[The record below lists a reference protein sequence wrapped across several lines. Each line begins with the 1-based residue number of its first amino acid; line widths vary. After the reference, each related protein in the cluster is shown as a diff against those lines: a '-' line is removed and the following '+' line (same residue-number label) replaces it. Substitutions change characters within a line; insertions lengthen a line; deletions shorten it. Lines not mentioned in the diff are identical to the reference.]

1 VAHETRNPR
10 YIALLAVL
18 AAVMLLVG
26 LFLKP
31 RPIVTESAPLPS
43 QTEISRLRLQAQR
56 TSLDSMADYLGGVAE
71 NLERHIVYLA
81 NDRTSGLV
89 WDSGLVVAP
98 RLTWQFPGWEAVSTA
113 AGDIVA
119 ARTTISGPTL
129 PLAALQA
136 PDIEGLPPVP
146 RQPEMPPQ
154 TSDWL
159 LAIWRDE
166 DEHIFAP
173 GLRLGSST
181 LECGESTLDAIVTS
195 LALTRAMA
203 GGGVFDLDANLRGV
217 ILPCGEG
224 YAALTLSSV
233 DALLQRGG
241 SFEFQLLASYGM
253 RTGALD
259 EAEQSHFDLEHGA
272 IVREVWRGYRADLAG
287 LQPGD
292 VILELNGQPVI
303 SPDELNAL
311 LLPEAGETHTVGIK
325 RGPRSRQIELTPAA
339 IPVPEGD
346 GGVGLAWDSPPPGY
360 DIGSVLPGS
369 PAAQADLQPGDRLL
383 RLDHVAPRNLAHL
396 RQLLSRRGQRAVLLE
411 LERAGKRWAV
421 LLP

>member
-1 VAHETRNPR
+1 
-10 YIALLAVL
+10 
-18 AAVMLLVG
+18 MLVVG
-26 LFLKP
+26 LLLKP

-56 TSLDSMADYLGGVAE
+56 ASLERMADYLVGVAE
-71 NLERHIVYLA
+71 SLEPHVVYLA
-81 NDRTSGLV
+81 NDRSSGLV
-89 WDSGLVVAP
+89 WDSGLVLVP
-98 RLTWQFPGWEAVSTA
+98 RLSWQFPAWEAVSTA

-119 ARTTISGPTL
+119 AKTTVSGPTL
-129 PLAALQA
+129 PLAALQT

-166 DEHIFAP
+166 DEHLFAP
-173 GLRLGSST
+173 GLRLGSTT
-181 LECGESTLDAIVTS
+181 LECGEFTLDTIVTS
-195 LALTRAMA
+195 LAFTRAMA

-224 YAALTLSSV
+224 YAAVTLSSV
-233 DALLQRGG
+233 DALLRRGG

-253 RTGALD
+253 RTGSLD
-259 EAEQSHFDLEHGA
+259 EAEQSHFGLEHGA
-272 IVREVWRGYRADLAG
+272 IVREVWRGYRADSAG

-292 VILELNGQPVI
+292 VILELNGQPI
-303 SPDELNAL
+303 TSPDELNAL
-311 LLPEAGETHTVGIK
+311 LLPEAGETLTVGIK
-325 RGPRSRQIELTPAA
+325 RGTRSSQIELTPVA
-339 IPVPEGD
+339 IPAPAGD
-346 GGVGLAWDSPPPGY
+346 RGVGLAWDSAPLGY
-360 DIGSVLPGS
+360 DIGSILPGS
-369 PAAQADLQPGDRLL
+369 PAAQAGLQPGDRLL
-383 RLDHVAPRNLAHL
+383 RLDHRTPRNLAQV
-396 RQLLSRRGQRAVLLE
+396 RQLLSRRGRRAVLLE